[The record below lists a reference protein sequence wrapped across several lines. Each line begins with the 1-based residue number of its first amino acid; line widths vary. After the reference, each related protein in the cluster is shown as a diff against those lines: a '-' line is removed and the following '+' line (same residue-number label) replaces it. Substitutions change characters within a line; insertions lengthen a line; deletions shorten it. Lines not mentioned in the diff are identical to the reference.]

1 MIIYHYHYSS
11 YHPHSL
17 NTRNTYCLDCYK
29 HLCLIVYRLQHGAVL
44 SGCWL
49 LYFVFTDLSAL
60 SLEDVDSVSEADR
73 DTLAPLPPPH
83 WNNQYPY
90 STNPSAYLPPN
101 LSYIPPYSY
110 TSTDSQSYIGSFV
123 DGEKSMVSG
132 MTGLTAG
139 AGGAG
144 GGNNSAG
151 SVHSASGK
159 LLHEKHANSSFGQI
173 IFKSYCFVFHFFRT
187 P

>member
-1 MIIYHYHYSS
+1 MCNLYI
-11 YHPHSL
+11 L
-17 NTRNTYCLDCYK
+17 YK
-29 HLCLIVYRLQHGAVL
+29 ILWLCV
-44 SGCWL
+44 
-49 LYFVFTDLSAL
+49 TDLSAL

-90 STNPSAYLPPN
+90 SSNPSYLPQN

-110 TSTDSQSYIGSFV
+110 TSTDSQSYMGSFV
-123 DGEKSMVSG
+123 DGDKSVVSG

-159 LLHEKHANSSFGQI
+159 LSHGMVCKKFTIVYICNKNIMLWTRRSCAI
-173 IFKSYCFVFHFFRT
+173 LLAL
-187 P
+187 

>member
-1 MIIYHYHYSS
+1 M
-11 YHPHSL
+11 
-17 NTRNTYCLDCYK
+17 
-29 HLCLIVYRLQHGAVL
+29 
-44 SGCWL
+44 
-49 LYFVFTDLSAL
+49 
-60 SLEDVDSVSEADR
+60 DSVSEADR

-90 STNPSAYLPPN
+90 GSNPGYLPPN

-123 DGEKSMVSG
+123 DGDKSMVSG

-159 LLHEKHANSSFGQI
+159 VL
-173 IFKSYCFVFHFFRT
+173 YCMSKVCNCYRKMHLIFVFPFYLYVYD
-187 P
+187 